1 MSQQQT
7 FGCCWKRNPTFILFH
22 VLIRVEAGEKTRLM
36 DSKGTQ
42 MCFPFGECSHT
53 QRLVHQC
60 VVQCESYRFLLLRLR
75 RGERYGLWDQYH
87 FHRRCPNINLSLP
100 LSISK
105 HSYCSRVVTKLTRP
119 QLLSERLA
127 LFSLQ
132 TDFDRSPQ
140 IYFH

>member
-1 MSQQQT
+1 MSLLSLKFTTTTTPFFSSFQLLAQLPKFYKKEDAASEGGLLAITKSSYCGDTGGGWKLLNCHLSQRNTYLTKGGGSMSQQQT

-60 VVQCESYRFLLLRLR
+60 VV
-75 RGERYGLWDQYH
+75 
-87 FHRRCPNINLSLP
+87 
-100 LSISK
+100 
-105 HSYCSRVVTKLTRP
+105 
-119 QLLSERLA
+119 
-127 LFSLQ
+127 
-132 TDFDRSPQ
+132 
-140 IYFH
+140 